1 VPAPP
6 HAAAADTWQRAALE
20 DRFQREYRCGSLLH
34 GAGGREVEALY
45 MHLRAALA
53 ERRLA
58 LDAGLR
64 ASLLPVESE
73 SAAKREPKPLR
84 IVIYCNEYGNAWFPR
99 WGPRSPELGG
109 AGGSEEAA
117 IFISR
122 ELAALGHR
130 VEVYADPPEQDWGV
144 TPASGGA
151 VWLPLRAFDP
161 DEQPGPDLFVSW
173 RYLVSMAL
181 ARGARRKL
189 LWLHGAFRVSRC
201 CCLNLFALNSCAC

>member
-1 VPAPP
+1 
-6 HAAAADTWQRAALE
+6 
-20 DRFQREYRCGSLLH
+20 
-34 GAGGREVEALY
+34 

-53 ERRLA
+53 ERRLT

-73 SAAKREPKPLR
+73 SESESAAKPKPNPKALR
-84 IVIYCNEYGNAWFPR
+84 IVIYCNEYGNTWFPR

-109 AGGSEEAA
+109 MGGSEEAA
-117 IFISR
+117 IFLSR

-130 VEVYADPPEQDWGV
+130 VEVYADPPEQDWGI

-161 DEQPGPDLFVSW
+161 DAQPGPELFVSW

-189 LWLHGAFRVSRC
+189 LWLQGAFRVAAA
-201 CCLNLFALNSCAC
+201 LNFFALSSCTC